1 MVVSTTYGAC
11 GDGVPIVQTQCQTS
25 YWDRTQEGWA
35 VFNICQEQSNLR
47 RDQSPCFGKVGGYNK
62 KRQLNWSRAV
72 LLNWLSTDWHERQGK
87 AITNFN
93 ASLPEPQGDLAQEI
107 TKDPYHF
114 DFLSM
119 REGYDEKEL
128 KDVLENNKGKDN
140 VLVQYALESTSAYFL
155 RPV

>member
-1 MVVSTTYGAC
+1 M
-11 GDGVPIVQTQCQTS
+11 
-25 YWDRTQEGWA
+25 
-35 VFNICQEQSNLR
+35 
-47 RDQSPCFGKVGGYNK
+47 
-62 KRQLNWSRAV
+62 
-72 LLNWLSTDWHERQGK
+72 LNWLSTDWHERQGK